1 MTSQPL
7 LKLGKDC
14 WKVICTIN
22 NFLAEVKKTNKKLIK
37 LMIVHRK
44 NVLSTHF
51 KKGLIAYCDKIEN
64 YNFCLNKSH
73 NDLPE

>member
-22 NFLAEVKKTNKKLIK
+22 NFLVEVKKRNKKLIK

-64 YNFCLNKSH
+64 YIFVINH
-73 NDLPE
+73 TVIYIPE